1 MRNENAEPARSAL
14 GCQYP
19 PDTRYH
25 VEATASRAGVV
36 VIMVT
41 VIVLPVILRDKLS
54 QGEFIC
60 QS

>member
-1 MRNENAEPARSAL
+1 MKTRSRLAPRW

-19 PDTRYH
+19 QDTCYH
-25 VEATASRAGVV
+25 VEATASQPGVV
-36 VIMVT
+36 VAMVV

-54 QGEFIC
+54 QGKFVC